1 MNIESKLD
9 VLMTL
14 AADDR
19 EGRPGSAADTT
30 MLPPRLRNAGKAGAL
45 RPLNLRTVRIGPNG
59 PKATLLRILMT
70 NACSFNCHYC
80 PMRRDRNLP
89 RALLKPQEIVRIF
102 MDAVHRGWAS
112 GLFLT
117 TGIPGRPAKTMDDLI
132 EVLATLRERHRYA
145 GYIHVKLIPGADDAQ
160 IERITRL
167 ATRVSLNLETPCGTA
182 LTPIAPEKSFT
193 TALVTLKR
201 ARTRVV
207 NAQLEE
213 RDGKPRDL
221 LLPGGIAG
229 MTTQFVIGITDDSDR
244 TTLGTATTLYKK
256 GGVHHA
262 HYSAFRPIHETPM
275 ESRRATPAVRE
286 HRLYQ
291 ADHLLR
297 LYGYSN
303 DEIIFE
309 ADGNMPLGM
318 DPKVAAALAN
328 RERFPV
334 EITRASYSELIRVP
348 GVGPIS
354 ARRIVNTRRGTTIR
368 DLADLRTL
376 GVLVTRAAGFLAL
389 GGKRLRAERWMEQLS
404 FWSAADDVGAYNG
417 NYEFSPGTFR

>member
-1 MNIESKLD
+1 MDKEAKLEI
-9 VLMTL
+9 LMTL

-19 EGRPGSAADTT
+19 EGQPGTQT

-45 RPLNLRTVRIGPNG
+45 RPLNLRTVRMGSNG

-89 RALLKPQEIVRIF
+89 RALLKPQEVVRIF

-117 TGIPGRPAKTMDDLI
+117 TGIPGRPVAVMDDLI
-132 EVLATLRERHRYA
+132 EVLATLREKHRYS
-145 GYIHVKLIPGADDAQ
+145 GYIHVKLIPGAEDSQ
-160 IERITRL
+160 IERLTRL
-167 ATRVSLNLETPCGTA
+167 ATRVSLNLETPCGGA
-182 LTPIAPEKSFT
+182 LTDVAPEKSFT
-193 TALVTLKR
+193 TSLITLKR

-207 NAQLEE
+207 NAQMEE
-213 RDGKPRDL
+213 RDGKPREL
-221 LLPGGIAG
+221 LHPGGVAG

-244 TTLGTATTLYKK
+244 TTLGSALALYKK

-262 HYSAFRPIHETPM
+262 HYSAFRPIRETPM
-275 ESRRATPAVRE
+275 ESRRATPAIRE

-291 ADHLLR
+291 ADNLLR
-297 LYGYSN
+297 RYGYAAN
-303 DEIIFE
+303 EIVF
-309 ADGNMPLGM
+309 DSGGNMPLGT

-328 RERFPV
+328 RDRFPV
-334 EITRASYSELIRVP
+334 DVMRATYSELLRVP
-348 GVGPIS
+348 GVGPLG
-354 ARRIVNTRRGTTIR
+354 AKRIVATRRTTIIR
-368 DLADLRTL
+368 DLADLRKL

-389 GGKRLRAERWMEQLS
+389 NGKRFRAERWMEQLS
-404 FWSAADDVGAYNG
+404 FWNAGDDVGAYNG

>member
-1 MNIESKLD
+1 MDKDAKLEI
-9 VLMTL
+9 LMTL

-19 EGRPGSAADTT
+19 EGKPGTQT
-30 MLPPRLRNAGKAGAL
+30 MLPPRLRNAGRAGAL
-45 RPLNLRTVRIGPNG
+45 NPINLRTVRIGSNG

-89 RALLKPQEIVRIF
+89 RALLKPQEVVRIF

-117 TGIPGRPAKTMDDLI
+117 TGIPSRPVQVMDDLI
-132 EVLATLRERHRYA
+132 EVLATLREKHRYS

-160 IERITRL
+160 VERLTRL
-167 ATRVSLNLETPCGTA
+167 ATRVSLNLETPCGES
-182 LTPIAPEKSFT
+182 LTGVAPEKSFAT
-193 TALVTLKR
+193 SLVTLKR

-213 RDGKPRDL
+213 RDGRPRDL
-221 LLPGGIAG
+221 LLPRGVAG
-229 MTTQFVIGITDDSDR
+229 MTTQFVIGITNDSDR
-244 TTLGTATTLYKK
+244 TTLGSAMALYKS

-262 HYSAFRPIHETPM
+262 HYSAFRPIRETPM
-275 ESRRATPAVRE
+275 ESHRATPAIRE

-297 LYGYSN
+297 RYGYTAN
-303 DEIIFE
+303 EIVFDG
-309 ADGNMPLGM
+309 AGNMPLGT

-334 EITRASYSELIRVP
+334 EVSRATYSELLRVP
-348 GVGPIS
+348 GVGPLS
-354 ARRIVNTRRGTTIR
+354 ARRIVNERRVTSIR
-368 DLADLRTL
+368 NLADLRKL

-389 GGKRLRAERWMEQLS
+389 NGRRLRAERWMEQLS

>member
-1 MNIESKLD
+1 MNIDEKLD
-9 VLMTL
+9 TLMTL

-19 EGRPGSAADTT
+19 EGAPGTAT
-30 MLPPRLRNAGKAGAL
+30 MLPPRLRNAGAAGAL
-45 RPLNLRTVRIGPNG
+45 RPLNIRTVRIGANG
-59 PKATLLRILMT
+59 PKAQLLRILMT

-102 MDAVHRGWAS
+102 MDAVRRGWAS

-117 TGIPGRPAKTMDDLI
+117 TGIPGRPSKTMDDLI
-132 EVLATLRERHRYA
+132 EVLATLRERHRYS
-145 GYIHVKLIPGADDAQ
+145 GYIHVKIIPGADDAQ

-167 ATRVSLNLETPCGTA
+167 ATRVSLNLETPCGDT
-182 LTPIAPEKSFT
+182 LTSVAPEKSFAT
-193 TALVTLKR
+193 SLVTLKR
-201 ARTRVV
+201 ARSRVV
-207 NAQLEE
+207 TAQMEE

-229 MTTQFVIGITDDSDR
+229 MTTQFVIGITSDSDR
-244 TTLGTATTLYKK
+244 TTLGAATALYKE

-262 HYSAFRPIHETPM
+262 HYSAFRPIRETPM
-275 ESRRATPAVRE
+275 ESKRATPAIRE

-297 LYGYSN
+297 RYGYTAG
-303 DEIIFE
+303 EIVF
-309 ADGNMPLGM
+309 DDGGNMPLGM

-334 EITRASYSELIRVP
+334 EITRASYSELLRVP
-348 GVGPIS
+348 GVGPVA
-354 ARRIVNTRRGTTIR
+354 ARRIVNTRHTTTIR
-368 DLADLRTL
+368 DLADLRKL

-389 GGKRLRAERWMEQLS
+389 GGKRLRAERWLEQLS